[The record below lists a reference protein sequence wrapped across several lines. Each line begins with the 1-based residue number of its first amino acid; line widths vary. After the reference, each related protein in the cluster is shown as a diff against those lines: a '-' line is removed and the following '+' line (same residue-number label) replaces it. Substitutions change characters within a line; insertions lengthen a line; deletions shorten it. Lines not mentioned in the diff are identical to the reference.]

1 LHDPTVANTLKLRVA
16 RVSVRYGDKGG
27 TLSRG
32 GFVQVETKVSLASQH
47 LENMITNP
55 AGMTTNAEG
64 KNTWPTTRSQEYDN
78 QDDGW
83 KQDGVEG

>member
-1 LHDPTVANTLKLRVA
+1 M
-16 RVSVRYGDKGG
+16 
-27 TLSRG
+27 
-32 GFVQVETKVSLASQH
+32 ETKVYLATQH

-55 AGMTTNAEG
+55 AGMMVNAEG
-64 KNTWPTTRSQEYDN
+64 KSTWPTTESYEYDN